1 MLWFCR
7 EKLLV
12 NCYSHSPEALEM
24 YLPNSFIEYKLDAFH
39 IRYLILIKICPELSL
54 TALKFLEFCHLWV
67 ASASSWSCQNPLPRK
82 PPPDCICLG
91 RLRPWSLTPSW
102 PKKDL
107 CLEKALSSPEDKTGI
122 WKVQPEGV
130 ESPRALAGG
139 NRGTGLWLSYFICL
153 SLFFLSII
161 YFGDRCSVAQASL
174 HLPYRVA
181 EVTYHCLSVS
191 LWTSPSHKIRI
202 PCPAQITAPG
212 NMKSCKMR
220 KISLKV
226 DRALLHRVL

>member
-1 MLWFCR
+1 MSKSVAT
-7 EKLLV
+7 E
-12 NCYSHSPEALEM
+12 
-24 YLPNSFIEYKLDAFH
+24 
-39 IRYLILIKICPELSL
+39 
-54 TALKFLEFCHLWV
+54 TA
-67 ASASSWSCQNPLPRK
+67 SWLHLPRK
-82 PPPDCICLG
+82 AQTLEFDSKLAQERFVSGEGSIFPWGQDRDLKGTARRCRVPPGPSQG
-91 RLRPWSLTPSW
+91 EPRHRSLAF
-102 PKKDL
+102 L
-107 CLEKALSSPEDKTGI
+107 
-122 WKVQPEGV
+122 
-130 ESPRALAGG
+130 
-139 NRGTGLWLSYFICL
+139 FHL

-181 EVTYHCLSVS
+181 EVTYHCLCVS

-226 DRALLHRVL
+226 DRALFHRVACYRVLSLSLSPLLPSFFLILSPIPLTPSFSLSLFPPCLPFFSLPSSHPLLSFFSPFPSSF